1 MYIQKYLTIYDL
13 IVGKISEQN
22 VTTGGKKEVPGILGG
37 SVGEGGVAGCSTGG
51 GEEGADRAGSWE
63 GANRRSSLK
72 EVLRIFKG
80 TLALKIVFLY
90 V

>member
-1 MYIQKYLTIYDL
+1 M
-13 IVGKISEQN
+13 
-22 VTTGGKKEVPGILGG
+22 TTGGKKEVPGILAG

-63 GANRRSSLK
+63 GANQQSSLK